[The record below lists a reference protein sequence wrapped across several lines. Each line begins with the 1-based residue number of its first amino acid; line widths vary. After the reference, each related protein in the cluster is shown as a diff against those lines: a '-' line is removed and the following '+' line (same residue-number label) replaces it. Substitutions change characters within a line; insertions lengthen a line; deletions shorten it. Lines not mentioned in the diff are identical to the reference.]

1 MEESGLKTQAPL
13 DIINKRVERLILWIG
28 AKMIKAMSN
37 GTQINLVLN
46 KSIEQLDEF
55 NTHPP

>member
-1 MEESGLKTQAPL
+1 MEESELKTQVPL
-13 DIINKRVERLILWIG
+13 DIINKRAETLILWIG
-28 AKMIKAMSN
+28 AKMIKAMSD